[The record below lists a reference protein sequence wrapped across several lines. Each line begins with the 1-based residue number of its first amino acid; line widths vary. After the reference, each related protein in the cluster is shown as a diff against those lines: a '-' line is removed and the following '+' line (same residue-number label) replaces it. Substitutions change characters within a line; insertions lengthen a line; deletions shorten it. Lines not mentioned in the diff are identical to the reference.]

1 MNVRPL
7 PPNSWRSDSL
17 VLQLHLC
24 CRHGPLLGESG
35 RGGASMSVAVWSGS
49 LVAWERELAALKA
62 RIGPVFGRAE
72 TRASAGAFLEG
83 LLSGVTRKTGWLLAE
98 QAGLD
103 RPYRM
108 QSLLGRSRWDA
119 EALRDRVRADV
130 IEALGD
136 RDGVL
141 VVDETGFLKKDE
153 HSVGVA
159 RQYSGTA
166 GRIENCQIGV
176 FLAYASR
183 FGQALIDRRLYL
195 PEAWAKDEGKRA
207 KAGVPEGITF
217 ATKPEMACGLIA
229 QALDAGAPC
238 AWVLAD
244 ALYGSDSRLR
254 RMLEKREPPYVLA
267 VRSNHCLRFW
277 TEAGLEE
284 TDPATMADAL
294 ARDAWATHPA
304 GEGSKGLRLY
314 EWARLPLSSCADRG
328 FAHWLLIRRS
338 RQEPDNRAY
347 DFAFAPVGVSLGE
360 LAGAAGLRWTIEECF
375 ERAKDDLGLDHC
387 EARSWHGWHR
397 HMSLC
402 LAAAAFLARLAAD
415 LRRATWGKV
424 SPTTRRG
431 RRRGRPPR
439 LRRTAPVSRSA
450 GRATLSWA
458 RRRSDGR

>member
-1 MNVRPL
+1 
-7 PPNSWRSDSL
+7 
-17 VLQLHLC
+17 
-24 CRHGPLLGESG
+24 
-35 RGGASMSVAVWSGS
+35 MSVAVWSGS
-49 LVAWERELAALKA
+49 LVAWERELAALKG

-72 TRASAGAFLEG
+72 TRATAAAFLDG
-83 LLSGVTRKTGWLLAE
+83 LLSGVERKTGWLLAE
-98 QAGLD
+98 QAGLE

-119 EALRDRVRADV
+119 DALRDRVRDYV

-141 VVDETGFLKKDE
+141 VVDETGFMKKGE
-153 HSVGVA
+153 HSVGVS

-183 FGQALIDRRLYL
+183 YGQALIDRRLYL

-207 KAGVPEGITF
+207 KAGVPQEVPF
-217 ATKPEMACGLIA
+217 ATKPQMACAMIA
-229 QALDAGAPC
+229 QALDAGVPC

-244 ALYGSDSRLR
+244 VLYGSDSRLR
-254 RMLEKREPPYVLA
+254 RMLEDRGQPYVLA
-267 VRSNHCLRFW
+267 VRSNHHLRFW
-277 TEAGLEE
+277 TEEEGLE
-284 TDPATMADAL
+284 ATNPKAMADAL
-294 ARDAWATHPA
+294 ASEAWATHAA
-304 GEGSKGLRLY
+304 GEGAKGLRLY
-314 EWARLPLSSCADRG
+314 AWARIPLSSRADRG
-328 FAHWLLIRRS
+328 FEHWLLIRRS
-338 RQEPDNRAY
+338 RREPDKRAY
-347 DFAFAPVGVSLGE
+347 YFAFAPVGVSLGE

-415 LRRATWGKV
+415 LRRATWGKANER
-424 SPTTRRG
+424 SPG
-431 RRRGRPPR
+431 
-439 LRRTAPVSRSA
+439 APA
-450 GRATLSWA
+450 AA
-458 RRRSDGR
+458 